1 MNNSNPNRFDDELK
15 LALRREQP
23 SPDFTDRVMT
33 RIAQLP
39 APESKGEGGEGRWRE
54 WGRKV
59 FAFFEVPKLG
69 WATAGALAVVL
80 FAAAFGVMRYREHQI
95 ELRRQAEIAAQAE
108 GERAKE
114 QVMLAMRIASAKLNL
129 AQKKV
134 QETSQRDDGNQAG
147 HQQN

>member
-1 MNNSNPNRFDDELK
+1 MSRFDDELK
-15 LALRREQP
+15 LALQREQP
-23 SPDFTDRVMT
+23 SPDFTDRVMA
-33 RIAQLP
+33 RIAELP
-39 APESKGEGGEGRWRE
+39 APQPQRQGEGGRGRWGE
-54 WGRKV
+54 WRRNV
-59 FAFFEVPKLG
+59 VAWFELPKLG

-80 FAAAFGVMRYREHQI
+80 FAALFGVMRYREHQQ
-95 ELRRQAEIAAQAE
+95 ELRRQAEIAAQVE

-134 QETSQRDDGNQAG
+134 QQTSQRGDDRSTG